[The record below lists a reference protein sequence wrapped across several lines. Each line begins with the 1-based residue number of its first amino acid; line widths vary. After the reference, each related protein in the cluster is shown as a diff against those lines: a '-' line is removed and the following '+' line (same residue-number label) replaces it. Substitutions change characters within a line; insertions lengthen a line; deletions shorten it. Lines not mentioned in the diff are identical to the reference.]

1 MDHVSIAILVVGG
14 LLVLG
19 SYVWVGVK
27 STGGLIG
34 NPWWL
39 EFPRGVVIGILGLQA
54 LAVAG
59 FLTVAARLVFFA
71 PPTSTFLAKPGAMP
85 AVFGVFLGG
94 AALWAVAMQL
104 RWPKWVV
111 SASLVATAVATIAL
125 LAGVAEEGAV
135 DPYAFFGA
143 LALAVITVLCD
154 GVAWNAR
161 FVKRGVAS

>member
-1 MDHVSIAILVVGG
+1 MDHVSIAVLAVGG
-14 LLVLG
+14 LLVLA

-27 STGGLIG
+27 STGGLLG

-39 EFPRGVVIGILGLQA
+39 RFPRGLVIGILSLQA

-59 FLTVAARLVFFA
+59 FLTVAARLVFFK

-85 AVFGVFLGG
+85 AVFGVFLAS
-94 AALWAVAMQL
+94 AALWAVSMQL
-104 RWPKWVV
+104 KWPKWVV

-125 LAGVAEEGAV
+125 LAGVAEEESV

-143 LALAVITVLCD
+143 LSLAVITVLCD

-161 FVKRGVAS
+161 FIKQGVV